1 MARSH
6 KSIIKGIEQRGE
18 PVPSGFSYDPRR
30 EPKLMRLDSPVATG
44 QRNDVETETTD
55 EEASDEL
62 AGSSE

>member
-6 KSIIKGIEQRGE
+6 KSIIEGIEQRGE
-18 PVPSGFSYDPRR
+18 PVPGGYSYNPRR
-30 EPKLMRLDSPVATG
+30 DPKLEKLDSPVATG
-44 QRNDVETETTD
+44 QRNEDSEETD